1 MSTQTQSQGM
11 GAREAGRPLPT
22 QWQGGD
28 AVITIGITGGIGSG
42 KSTASHILAE
52 LGAEVIDADKV
63 GHKIY
68 LPDTPAWREIVAAF
82 GEGVL
87 APDRT
92 IDRTKLGPIVFSHP
106 DALRQLNAITH
117 GKIFSYIQGQIDY
130 MRQKQAT
137 RVVVV
142 EAAILLE
149 AGWRSLVDQLW
160 VVVTEVEVAI
170 ARLKAYKNF
179 TEDQARVRIAAQLSN
194 EERVVQAD
202 KVIWN
207 NTDLPALRQAV
218 EAAWRSL
225 H

>member
-1 MSTQTQSQGM
+1 
-11 GAREAGRPLPT
+11 
-22 QWQGGD
+22 
-28 AVITIGITGGIGSG
+28 VITIGITGGIGSG
-42 KSTASHILAE
+42 KSTASQILGE
-52 LGAEVIDADKV
+52 LGAEVIDADQV
-63 GHKIY
+63 THRIY
-68 LPDTPAWREIVAAF
+68 LPDTPAWREIVATF

-92 IDRTKLGPIVFSHP
+92 IDRTKLGPIVFSNP

-130 MRQKQAT
+130 MRQKQVTPA
-137 RVVVV
+137 VVV

-179 TEDQARVRIAAQLSN
+179 TEDQARARIAAQLSN
-194 EERVVQAD
+194 AERMAQAD

-218 EAAWRSL
+218 IAAWGSL
-225 H
+225 GLTPAKTRG

>member
-1 MSTQTQSQGM
+1 
-11 GAREAGRPLPT
+11 
-22 QWQGGD
+22 
-28 AVITIGITGGIGSG
+28 VITIGITGGIGSG
-42 KSTASHILAE
+42 KSTASQILGE
-52 LGAEVIDADKV
+52 LGAEVIDADQV
-63 GHKIY
+63 THRIY
-68 LPDTPAWREIVAAF
+68 LPDTPAWREIVATF
-82 GEGVL
+82 GEGIL

-92 IDRTKLGPIVFSHP
+92 VDRTKLGPLVFSNP

-170 ARLKAYKNF
+170 TRLKAYKNF
-179 TEDQARVRIAAQLSN
+179 TEDQARARIAAQLSN
-194 EERVVQAD
+194 EARMAQAD
-202 KVIWN
+202 RVIWN
-207 NTDLPALRQAV
+207 NTDLSALRQAV
-218 EAAWRSL
+218 AAAWHSL
-225 H
+225 DLSAAPPPNWRG

>member
-1 MSTQTQSQGM
+1 M
-11 GAREAGRPLPT
+11 
-22 QWQGGD
+22 
-28 AVITIGITGGIGSG
+28 ITIGITGGIGAG
-42 KSTASHILAE
+42 KSTASHILGE

-63 GHKIY
+63 GHRIY

-92 IDRTKLGPIVFSHP
+92 VDRAKLGPLVFSNP

-149 AGWRSLVDQLW
+149 AGWRALVDQLW

-179 TEDQARVRIAAQLSN
+179 TEDQARARIAAQLSN
-194 EERVVQAD
+194 EERMAQAD
-202 KVIWN
+202 RVIWN

-218 EAAWRSL
+218 AAAWHSL
-225 H
+225 GLRACVR